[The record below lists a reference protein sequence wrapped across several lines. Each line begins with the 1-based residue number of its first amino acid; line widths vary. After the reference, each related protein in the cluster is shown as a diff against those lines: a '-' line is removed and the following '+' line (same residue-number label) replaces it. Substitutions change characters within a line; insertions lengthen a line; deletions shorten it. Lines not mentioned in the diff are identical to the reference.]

1 MSQTERLIDLETR
14 LTHLDDT
21 IEALDQV
28 VIAQQDRIERLERAL
43 QRLLADQQSLREAL
57 PAEIDNKP
65 PPHY

>member
-1 MSQTERLIDLETR
+1 MSDTDRLIDLETR

-21 IEALDQV
+21 LEALDRV

-43 QRLLADQQSLREAL
+43 ERLHSDQQSLRDAL
-57 PAEIDNKP
+57 PENIDNKP